1 VLIIL
6 LSVAVVAVVPT
17 SVVAVA
23 QVECAQEHLRAS
35 LQVRHSLSQLAQ
47 VEPARQAVPITAQ
60 I

>member
-23 QVECAQEHLRAS
+23 QVECAQEH
-35 LQVRHSLSQLAQ
+35 
-47 VEPARQAVPITAQ
+47 
-60 I
+60 